1 MYDPSVQRQVNR
13 IYGAV
18 IAIVVDNKDPEG
30 RYRIKV
36 KYPWIKDNNPKHTNK
51 PDVTSFVS
59 NWARI
64 ANQMAGSGNGKDFR
78 GAFWLPDPD
87 DEVLVM
93 FEHGDIRRPIIVGS
107 LWNGYDKPI
116 HDNSP
121 QGPQMGQNNFR
132 SWRSRSGHMVT
143 FHDDKKAMKE
153 RIIIQTKVKDGE
165 EHDDP
170 MNRDGHLIVIDHSQ
184 GAEKIQV
191 YDRKKENYILIDS
204 TNDHITTES
213 IKGDITIRAPQGTVT
228 IECKTLIT
236 KSSEATEMSAG
247 TTYKQESGNDM
258 EITAGTTMNQK
269 AATINLN

>member
-1 MYDPSVQRQVNR
+1 MYDPAVQRQVNR
-13 IYGAV
+13 IYGVV
-18 IAIVVDNKDPEG
+18 IAIVTDNKDPEG

-36 KYPWIKDNNPKHTNK
+36 KYPWVMDNNPKHTDK
-51 PDVTSFVS
+51 PDLTSFVS

-64 ANQMAGSGNGKDFR
+64 ANQMAGSGTGKDFR
-78 GAFWLPDPD
+78 GAYWLPEPD

-93 FEHGDIRRPIIVGS
+93 FEHGDIRRPIITGS

-121 QGPQMGQNNFR
+121 SGPQMGQNNYR

-143 FHDDKKAMKE
+143 FHDDGKGQKE

-165 EHDDP
+165 EHNEP
-170 MNRDGHLIVIDHSQ
+170 MERDGHLIVIDHSMGQ
-184 GAEKIQV
+184 EKIQI
-191 YDRKKENYILIDS
+191 YDRKKENYVLIDS

-213 IKGDITIRAPQGTVT
+213 AKGDITISAPMGTVK
-228 IECKTLIT
+228 IQCKTFIT
-236 KSSEATEMSAG
+236 ESSTDTQMKAG
-247 TTYKQESGNDM
+247 TTYSQE
-258 EITAGTTMNQK
+258 AGSSMDLKAGGTLDQK